1 MKFMFLVQSAF
12 SMRFPREQWPN
23 ALKYYRSSGINRNQS
38 EEMVII
44 EKKYTEEEKENV
56 SQ

>member
-1 MKFMFLVQSAF
+1 MAECVEILSII
-12 SMRFPREQWPN
+12 N

>member
-1 MKFMFLVQSAF
+1 MFLVQSAF